1 MKKLWKWLYW
11 NSANI
16 LSASRF
22 LAFPILFVPCNLSDW
37 EKIIVIVFLAV
48 TDLFD
53 GPLARRIKNAEGAG
67 KFIDAFSDKVMI
79 LSVLGFFLWEKIVDP
94 RIISAIILGEALPL
108 SIACFGIGLAWGK
121 NPKRNIF
128 QTIKTVLAHWKINAP
143 GKLAM
148 VFYFSMGIFIVL
160 SIIFPQNEIWA
171 YLYIISF
178 WGGLIFRVISIGY
191 YVIDLNNWQK
201 EYNSTV

>member
-1 MKKLWKWLYW
+1 MKKLLKWSYRNL
-11 NSANI
+11 ANM
-16 LSASRF
+16 LSASRI
-22 LAFPILFVPCNLSDW
+22 LTPLILFGPWSLSIR
-37 EKIIVIVFLAV
+37 EKIIVIVLLAA

-53 GPLARRIKNAEGAG
+53 GLLARRIKNAEGVG

-94 RIISAIILGEALPL
+94 RIISVIILGEALPL

-121 NPKRNIF
+121 NPRRNF
-128 QTIKTVLAHWKINAP
+128 SQTIKTVLAHWKINAP

-160 SIIFPQNEIWA
+160 SVIFPQERIWA
-171 YLYIISF
+171 FLYAISF

-191 YVIDLNNWQK
+191 YIADLNNWQK
-201 EYNSTV
+201 EYNTML

>member
-1 MKKLWKWLYW
+1 MKKLLKWLHW

-22 LAFPILFVPCNLSDW
+22 LAPVVLFGPWSLSIR
-37 EKIIVIVFLAV
+37 EKIIIIVFLSA

-53 GPLARRIKNAEGAG
+53 GPLARRIKNAEGIG
-67 KFIDAFSDKVMI
+67 KFIDAFSDKIMI
-79 LSVLGFFLWEKIVDP
+79 LSVLGFFFWEKIVDP
-94 RIISAIILGEALPL
+94 RIIGAIILGEVIAF
-108 SIACFGIGLAWGK
+108 SIAGFGIFLAK
-121 NPKRNIF
+121 NKRQGF
-128 QTIKTVLAHWKINAP
+128 SQTVKTVLEHWKINAP

-160 SIIFPQNEIWA
+160 SIIFPQNGIWA

-201 EYNSTV
+201 KYNATV

>member
-1 MKKLWKWLYW
+1 MKKMLKWLKW

-16 LSASRF
+16 LSASRILTPF
-22 LAFPILFVPCNLSDW
+22 ILFWPGSLSVR
-37 EKIIVIVFLAV
+37 EKIIIIVFLAA

-53 GPLARRIKNAEGAG
+53 GPLARKIGNAEGSG
-67 KFIDAFSDKVMI
+67 KFIDAFPDKVSI
-79 LSVLGFFLWEKIVDP
+79 FSTLIFLLWEKIVDP
-94 RIISAIILGEALPL
+94 RIIGAIILGEALPL

-121 NPKRNIF
+121 NPKRNIS

-160 SIIFPQNEIWA
+160 FTIFPQNGIWA

-191 YVIDLNNWQK
+191 YVIDLSNWQK
-201 EYNSTV
+201 KYNATV

>member
-1 MKKLWKWLYW
+1 MRRLLKWLYD

-16 LSASRF
+16 LSASRI
-22 LAFPILFVPCNLSDW
+22 LAPFILFWPGSLSVR
-37 EKIIVIVFLAV
+37 EKIIAIVFLAA

-53 GPLARRIKNAEGAG
+53 GPLARRIRNAEEAG
-67 KFIDAFSDKVMI
+67 KFIDAFSDKIMI
-79 LSVLGFFLWEKIVDP
+79 LSVLGFFFWEKIVDP
-94 RIISAIILGEALPL
+94 GIISAIILGEALPL

-121 NPKRNIF
+121 NPKRNIS

-160 SIIFPQNEIWA
+160 SIIFPQNGIWA

-178 WGGLIFRVISIGY
+178 WGGLIFRIISIGY
-191 YVIDLNNWQK
+191 YVADLNNWQK

>member
-1 MKKLWKWLYW
+1 MKKLLKWLYW

-37 EKIIVIVFLAV
+37 ERIIAVVLLAA

-53 GPLARRIKNAEGAG
+53 GLLARKIGNAEGIG
-67 KFIDAFSDKVMI
+67 KFIDSFSDKVMI
-79 LSVLGFFLWEKIVDP
+79 LSVLGFFLWEKIIDP
-94 RIISAIILGEALPL
+94 RVIGAIILGEVLAS
-108 SIACFGIGLAWGK
+108 SIAGFGIYLAK
-121 NPKRNIF
+121 NRSRGIS
-128 QTIKTVLAHWKINAP
+128 QTTKTVLEHWKINAS

-160 SIIFPQNEIWA
+160 SIIFPQNGIWA

-191 YVIDLNNWQK
+191 YIADLNNWQK
-201 EYNSTV
+201 EYNTTL